1 MSLIESINAFRSSAS
16 MGESWYFS
24 NLSKQDRARQ
34 NREAPVGPP
43 SPGQE
48 YQASQTPFAQRMD
61 IHHRRDKPVSAAS
74 KEQPGY
80 RPGTPAERA
89 AATKRFLLRKKA
101 GLFTARTQIGDS
113 INAFRE
119 IEQVCEA
126 VTGRLF
132 GKGGKKPGWKTIQ
145 KLRGSQSSKATS
157 TKTFGRE
164 VGELVGERDRQ
175 DERAGTL
182 AQLSKKRRAKGR
194 QEIDVQSEPT
204 QSSVKGLGAVGKT
217 SAKKL
222 KDVES
227 KLHPKDRSYSYDR
240 G

>member
-1 MSLIESINAFRSSAS
+1 MNTRLAMPSAAD
-16 MGESWYFS
+16 
-24 NLSKQDRARQ
+24 QARQ
-34 NREAPVGPP
+34 AVQSRTA
-43 SPGQE
+43 
-48 YQASQTPFAQRMD
+48 QADRN
-61 IHHRRDKPVSAAS
+61 
-74 KEQPGY
+74 
-80 RPGTPAERA
+80 
-89 AATKRFLLRKKA
+89 
-101 GLFTARTQIGDS
+101 AR
-113 INAFRE
+113 
-119 IEQVCEA
+119 
-126 VTGRLF
+126 
-132 GKGGKKPGWKTIQ
+132 KGGKRPGWKTIQ
-145 KLRGSQSSKATS
+145 KLRGSQSSQATS

-227 KLHPKDRSYSYDR
+227 KLHPKDRSYSYNR